1 MIPSDAVEQ
10 LVPPPL
16 LPTGNYCRW
25 AETWLGLDEGEEEG
39 VWPPQLV
46 VVEEAEEVRQLLL

>member
-16 LPTGNYCRW
+16 LPTGNYCWW
-25 AETWLGLDEGEEEG
+25 AETWLGLDEGAEEG
-39 VWPPQLV
+39 VWLLQLV
-46 VVEEAEEVRQLLL
+46 VVEGAEEVRQLLL